1 MTENKEGFV
10 QELGELLA
18 AYSRESIAG
27 MIYEKD
33 EDGFEAVTIRYMN
46 GYEKSRNVTGDSV
59 IGILSDVYKA
69 LIWEEATR
77 K

>member
-1 MTENKEGFV
+1 MEENKEAFV

-18 AYSRESIAG
+18 KYSRDDIAG
-27 MIYEKD
+27 MSYEKD
-33 EDGFEAVTIRYMN
+33 SDGFEAVTIRFTN

-69 LIWEEATR
+69 LI
-77 K
+77 